1 MEDTI
6 NKYPLLDKLNVS
18 RETCLE
24 FKEFMSMVRE
34 KNKQINIISS
44 KTEEEEEM
52 MNRHIVDTAQIID
65 FIDLNS
71 SSSSDLGSGAGFPGI
86 TVAIMLKNLKKR
98 IKIKLYEK
106 SYNKACFLKNISKKL
121 NLDTEI
127 IQKDI
132 FELSE
137 MKTGSIMSRAFKP
150 LPVILNL
157 VNSNFTNYKNL
168 ILFMLS
174 LIHI

>member
-1 MEDTI
+1 M
-6 NKYPLLDKLNVS
+6 
-18 RETCLE
+18 
-24 FKEFMSMVRE
+24 
-34 KNKQINIISS
+34 
-44 KTEEEEEM
+44 
-52 MNRHIVDTAQIID
+52 
-65 FIDLNS
+65 
-71 SSSSDLGSGAGFPGI
+71 
-86 TVAIMLKNLKKR
+86 
-98 IKIKLYEK
+98 
-106 SYNKACFLKNISKKL
+106 KNISKKL

-168 ILFMLS
+168 ILFMGKSGEKILEQTLKEWDLVFEKKKS
-174 LIHI
+174 ITSKDSFLLNIKKIKKFKCK